1 MIRDRIV
8 TETNNDILQK
18 KLLAEP
24 KSTLKHKQ
32 KIYVVQMKKHMKE
45 LQQWKKTSNLRRRMP
60 FINKGKNRMPNQ
72 TTGTSTEKHSEGQ
85 INSCQTH
92 NSHANSAFNCAHM
105 EPKTAHLGLRPVLN
119 VGKEITSKEAPYAME
134 M

>member
-45 LQQWKKTSNLRRRMP
+45 LQQ
-60 FINKGKNRMPNQ
+60 
-72 TTGTSTEKHSEGQ
+72 
-85 INSCQTH
+85 
-92 NSHANSAFNCAHM
+92 
-105 EPKTAHLGLRPVLN
+105 
-119 VGKEITSKEAPYAME
+119 
-134 M
+134 